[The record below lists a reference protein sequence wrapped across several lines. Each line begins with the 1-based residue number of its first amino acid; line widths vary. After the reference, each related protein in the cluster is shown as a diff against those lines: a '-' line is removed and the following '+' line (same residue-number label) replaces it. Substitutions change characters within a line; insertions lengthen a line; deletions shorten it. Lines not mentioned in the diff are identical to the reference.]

1 MSRQTAKNITAVIL
15 ILISLT
21 AYIMHRT
28 RTFEQAYTNFLSK
41 KFQTIYASYNAFT
54 TTHEFTHENISSFL
68 STTTKENGDLSLIAV
83 KDNDLRPVKYSANEK
98 ILSVSDLANKISEEV
113 FSSNLPLSKDV
124 SFMPIYL
131 KETGKRF
138 YIFTRA
144 AKTGSVIAVYPRRL
158 PALMIAKMLAEAFAV
173 IALTLILFAFLLKCI
188 QIISVRREKY
198 LKEKSSREKTE
209 KSNASRDE
217 HFYADLQKIVLEY
230 DAISVT
236 LLVLPQKKNP
246 ARQFGWNQGKFFS
259 AKLPNTPSVE
269 TTEEMLLEIAKGT
282 HVIRDRGKRIIVP
295 VISQKFLHAVLA
307 LNLPKKCTGSQISA
321 IKKRAALLAKHF

>member
-1 MSRQTAKNITAVIL
+1 MSRQTAKTVAAVVFIV
-15 ILISLT
+15 ISLT
-21 AYIMHRT
+21 AYIVYRT
-28 RTFEQAYTNFLSK
+28 STFEQSYTNFLSK
-41 KFQTIYASYNAFT
+41 KFQTIYAAYNSFT

-68 STTTKENGDLSLIAV
+68 AKTTEENGDLSLIAV
-83 KDNDLRPVKYSANEK
+83 KDNDLRPVKYSANDK
-98 ILSVSDLANKISEEV
+98 ILSDSELSKKISEEV
-113 FSSNLPLSKDV
+113 FSSSLPLSSDV

-131 KETGKRF
+131 KDTGKRF

-173 IALTLILFAFLLKCI
+173 VAMTLILFAFLLKFI
-188 QIISVRREKY
+188 QLLFMRREKAV
-198 LKEKSSREKTE
+198 KEKSSKDKIE

-217 HFYADLQKIVLEY
+217 HFYSDLQKIVLEF
-230 DAISVT
+230 DAVSVT
-236 LLVLPQKKNP
+236 LLVLPKKNNP

-269 TTEEMLLEIAKGT
+269 TTEEMLREIAKGT

-295 VISQKFLHAVLA
+295 VLSEKFLHAVLA
-307 LNLPKKCTGSQISA
+307 LNLPQKCTGSQINA
-321 IKKRAALLAKHF
+321 IKKRAATLAKHF